1 MKEMEEIKKQKD
13 KEAKK
18 ANEIS
23 RREAMSKLG
32 LAAFSTA
39 TMLLLLNKPE
49 KVQAQDTS
57 GMPGDPGD
65 F

>member
-1 MKEMEEIKKQKD
+1 MKENRKLKTSNIKKNND
-13 KEAKK
+13 
-18 ANEIS
+18 IS
-23 RREAMSKLG
+23 RRQAVSRLG
-32 LAAFSTA
+32 LAAFSAA

-57 GMPGDPGD
+57 GMPGDPDD

>member
-1 MKEMEEIKKQKD
+1 MKVNRKISTSEIKKV
-13 KEAKK
+13 
-18 ANEIS
+18 NSIS
-23 RREAMSKLG
+23 RRQAMNKLG

>member
-1 MKEMEEIKKQKD
+1 MKENRKLKTSEIKKNND
-13 KEAKK
+13 
-18 ANEIS
+18 IS
-23 RREAMSKLG
+23 RRQAVSRLG
-32 LAAFSTA
+32 LAAFSGA